1 MTGLNA
7 DKLQTSTPDNPAK
20 KTTISSTKRSN
31 REIKL
36 SATRDAIA
44 LILQIP
50 SLALE
55 VQIPDTFRESEIQG
69 LPLLHEI
76 YTLIINHPD
85 ITPSALLERWREN
98 DKFSALQKMM
108 QRDVLGIDDKQNMTN
123 LFTDFINNLSAKH
136 NDYRFEILEQKHH
149 DGTLT
154 EAELSEYKAYF
165 TR

>member
-1 MTGLNA
+1 
-7 DKLQTSTPDNPAK
+7 KLQTSTPDNAVK
-20 KTTISSTKRSN
+20 KTTLTSTKRSN

-44 LILQIP
+44 LILQVP

-55 VQIPDTFRESEIQG
+55 VQVPDSFKYSEIQG

-76 YTLIINHPD
+76 YTLIINHQD
-85 ITPSALLERWREN
+85 ITPSALIERWREN
-98 DKFSALQKMM
+98 DAFAALQKMM
-108 QRDVLGIDDKQNMTN
+108 QRDVLGTDDKQNMAI
-123 LFTDFINNLSAKH
+123 LFADFINNLSSKH
-136 NDYRFEILEQKHH
+136 NDHRYEILEQKLH

-154 EAELSEYKAYF
+154 DDERSEYQAHF